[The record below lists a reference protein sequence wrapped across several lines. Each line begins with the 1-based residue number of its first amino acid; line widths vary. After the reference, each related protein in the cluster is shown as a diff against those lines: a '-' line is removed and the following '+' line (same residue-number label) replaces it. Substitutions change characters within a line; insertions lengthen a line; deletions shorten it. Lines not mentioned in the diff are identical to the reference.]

1 MLTVIHAKE
10 KKLKRERR
18 EKGELS
24 IFFFFLCFGGGVTN
38 WHWNGGLGKEMFC
51 NL

>member
-1 MLTVIHAKE
+1 MMGSVGKGVFRNGE
-10 KKLKRERR
+10 ERGI
-18 EKGELS
+18 EH
-24 IFFFFLCFGGGVTN
+24 FFFFLCFGGGVTN